1 MALFNLNWRL
11 ANWILVAPGKTFFFQ
26 CTLICKWIYIA
37 CWSVATEWEPGPRLS
52 RHWVHCQ
59 GTCSAQQG
67 PQPDW
72 HFRRGL
78 ACVLNP
84 LPDLLTVDYTTVSL
98 FVFQPLYGC
107 VAVVLLWG
115 DWDVPRDEGT
125 AGSLMA
131 SALSV
136 CLWVVLCAI
145 SIPTPAHSECL
156 NTSGMQ
162 IFILSHWI
170 LYAQFF
176 QKSKQKITSINK
188 WLKIP

>member
-1 MALFNLNWRL
+1 MLQQNGSQ
-11 ANWILVAPGKTFFFQ
+11 APDCLG
-26 CTLICKWIYIA
+26 
-37 CWSVATEWEPGPRLS
+37 TEFTVR
-52 RHWVHCQ
+52 VH
-59 GTCSAQQG
+59 TVHNKP

-78 ACVLNP
+78 ACFLNP

-125 AGSLMA
+125 ARSLMA
-131 SALSV
+131 PVLSV
-136 CLWVVLCAI
+136 CLWVVLCATC
-145 SIPTPAHSECL
+145 IPTPAHSECL
-156 NTSGMQ
+156 NTSGMH
-162 IFILSHWI
+162 IFILSHWV
-170 LYAQFF
+170 LLAQFF

-188 WLKIP
+188 WLKNTFHDIFSLDKKRL